1 MTEPLDYVVVGGGIV
16 GASTA
21 HHLLRARPGASLLL
35 LDKEPTFGAHQTG
48 HNSGVIH
55 SGIYYEPGSLKAEM
69 CRRGA
74 RLTEEFAAAHDI
86 PVVRT
91 GKLLVATE
99 DRELGGLARLRDRA
113 AVNGI
118 EAEQIDASEL
128 RRREPA
134 VRGLAALWL
143 PGTGITDYRRINQ
156 ALAGE
161 VAAAGGELR
170 TGVRVTAVTETG
182 AEVRLTTTTGEV
194 RARHVVFC
202 GGVQA
207 DRLARLAGLDL
218 DLAIMPFRGEYYD
231 VVPAKADLVSALIY
245 PVPDPD
251 LPFLGVHL
259 TPTVDGGLNVGP
271 NAVLGLAREG
281 YPKLSFDRQD
291 VADLAR
297 FRGSYAVARKNL
309 RTGARELRNSLSKR
323 GYLRLCQR
331 YCPSLTAGGPGAP
344 GGRHPRPGGAP
355 RRHLRARLPAPPDG
369 AHPAR
374 AQRTVPG
381 GHLRAAHR
389 RGARGAGDHA
399 HAVTRPA
406 GWASGGP
413 TGETR
418 TRSDTLSEEEP
429 LACRYG
435 SPWSGADRWGS
446 TTPA

>member
-1 MTEPLDYVVVGGGIV
+1 VTEPLDYVVVGGGIV

-21 HHLLRARPGASLLL
+21 RHLLRARPGASLVL

-231 VVPAKADLVSALIY
+231 IVPAKADLVSALIY

-331 YCPSLTAGGPGAP
+331 YCPSLTLADLEPREAGI
-344 GGRHPRPGGAP
+344 
-355 RRHLRARLPAPPDG
+355 
-369 AHPAR
+369 R
-374 AQRTVPG
+374 AQAVLRDGTFVHDFLLRRTARTLHVLNAPSP
-381 GHLRAAHR
+381 AATS
-389 RGARGAGDHA
+389 AL
-399 HAVTRPA
+399 PI
-406 GWASGGP
+406 
-413 TGETR
+413 GEELAAQAT
-418 TRSDTLSEEEP
+418 TLTS
-429 LACRYG
+429 
-435 SPWSGADRWGS
+435 
-446 TTPA
+446 

>member
-1 MTEPLDYVVVGGGIV
+1 M
-16 GASTA
+16 
-21 HHLLRARPGASLLL
+21 
-35 LDKEPTFGAHQTG
+35 
-48 HNSGVIH
+48 
-55 SGIYYEPGSLKAEM
+55 
-69 CRRGA
+69 
-74 RLTEEFAAAHDI
+74 
-86 PVVRT
+86 
-91 GKLLVATE
+91 
-99 DRELGGLARLRDRA
+99 
-113 AVNGI
+113 
-118 EAEQIDASEL
+118 
-128 RRREPA
+128 
-134 VRGLAALWL
+134 RGLAALWL

-281 YPKLSFDRQD
+281 YPKLSFDRHD

-418 TRSDTLSEEEP
+418 TRSDTFSEEEP

>member
-1 MTEPLDYVVVGGGIV
+1 
-16 GASTA
+16 
-21 HHLLRARPGASLLL
+21 
-35 LDKEPTFGAHQTG
+35 
-48 HNSGVIH
+48 VIH

-170 TGVRVTAVTETG
+170 TGVRVTAVAETG

-231 VVPAKADLVSALIY
+231 IVPAKADLVSALIY

-291 VADLAR
+291 VAELAR

-331 YCPSLTAGGPGAP
+331 YCPSLTLEDLVPREAGI
-344 GGRHPRPGGAP
+344 
-355 RRHLRARLPAPPDG
+355 
-369 AHPAR
+369 R
-374 AQRTVPG
+374 AQAVLRDGTFVHDFLLRRTARTLHVLNAPSP
-381 GHLRAAHR
+381 AATS
-389 RGARGAGDHA
+389 AL
-399 HAVTRPA
+399 PI
-406 GWASGGP
+406 
-413 TGETR
+413 GEELAAQAT
-418 TRSDTLSEEEP
+418 TL
-429 LACRYG
+429 
-435 SPWSGADRWGS
+435 
-446 TTPA
+446 TP

>member
-1 MTEPLDYVVVGGGIV
+1 MSEPHDYVVVGGGIV

-21 HHLLRARPGASLLL
+21 HHLLRARPGASVLLV
-35 LDKEPTFGAHQTG
+35 DKEETFGVHQTG

-91 GKLLVATE
+91 GKLLVATDE
-99 DRELGGLARLRDRA
+99 REIAGLRRLRERA
-113 AVNGI
+113 AVNRI
-118 EAEQIDASEL
+118 EAEDIDEQEL
-128 RRREPA
+128 RRREPQ
-134 VRGLAALWL
+134 VRGRGALWL

-156 ALAGE
+156 ALAAE

-170 TGVRVTAVTETG
+170 TGVRVTGVAET
-182 AEVRLTTTTGEV
+182 ADEVRLTTTTGEV
-194 RARHVVFC
+194 RTRQAVFC

-218 DLAIMPFRGEYYD
+218 DLAILPFRGEYYD
-231 VVPAKADLVSALIY
+231 VVAERADLVSHLIY
-245 PVPDPD
+245 PVPDPT

-281 YPKLSFDRQD
+281 YPKFSVDRRD
-291 VADLAR
+291 LADLVR
-297 FRGSYAVARKNL
+297 FRGSYAVARRHL

-331 YCPSLTAGGPGAP
+331 YCPSLTLGDLVPRQAGIRAQAVLRDGTFVHDFLLRRTARTLHVLNAP
-344 GGRHPRPGGAP
+344 SPA
-355 RRHLRARLPAPPDG
+355 ATSALPIGEELA
-369 AHPAR
+369 AR
-374 AQRTVPG
+374 ATA
-381 GHLRAAHR
+381 L
-389 RGARGAGDHA
+389 
-399 HAVTRPA
+399 
-406 GWASGGP
+406 
-413 TGETR
+413 
-418 TRSDTLSEEEP
+418 
-429 LACRYG
+429 
-435 SPWSGADRWGS
+435 
-446 TTPA
+446 